1 MNNQYL
7 YQKLEAINQ
16 NNDLLELPEY
26 IKSNLNEN
34 INLRDYQEEAFR
46 YFITYYESDLRKNK
60 QIHNLFHMATGERV
74 IIVMGA
80 VFIIKRRV

>member
-34 INLRDYQEEAFR
+34 INLRDY
-46 YFITYYESDLRKNK
+46 
-60 QIHNLFHMATGERV
+60 
-74 IIVMGA
+74 
-80 VFIIKRRV
+80 